1 MSKGPL
7 MTIHQIWAKSEGT
20 STIQTY
26 QCFGTF
32 FKTHQL
38 NIYTTTELLTTL
50 YSDSRLLQH
59 KVPSPRVHW
68 RQFTRFGQNLKVRR
82 RFRPINASEQLVTTL
97 YPDSRLLQHKVRS
110 PRVHSRQ
117 FTRFG
122 QNQKLIIYT
131 TTELVTTLYSD
142 SRLLQHKVPSPRVH
156 SRQFTRFGQNLK

>member
-7 MTIHQIWAKSEGT
+7 ATIHQIWAKSEGT

-38 NIYTTTELLTTL
+38 IIYSTTELL
-50 YSDSRLLQH
+50 
-59 KVPSPRVHW
+59 
-68 RQFTRFGQNLKVRR
+68 
-82 RFRPINASEQLVTTL
+82 TTL

-122 QNQKLIIYT
+122 QNQK
-131 TTELVTTLYSD
+131 
-142 SRLLQHKVPSPRVH
+142 HKVPSPSVH
-156 SRQFTRFGQNLK
+156 WRQFTRYGQNQK